1 MLKIFNKAMRCQCI
15 NHLNNQICRH
25 KQKQFVMIYNK
36 RTCNFHLKYYYSKY
50 AIYIQKIYR
59 GNKSRRLLNNIYK
72 KVPCDIQIIIKY
84 HMNKELYDIKRE
96 KIISSI
102 INLKI
107 YRFLAKMF
115 KLFKRTFVDVNQFLE
130 YKNDILFAFK
140 LYNKYNM
147 LINDYY
153 KVRIERQFTI
163 INNYIIYLQEN
174 AIYESANNKEIEKQ
188 KIDLD
193 IILGMLHF
201 YMKKDTNNSSSC

>member
-1 MLKIFNKAMRCQCI
+1 
-15 NHLNNQICRH
+15 
-25 KQKQFVMIYNK
+25 
-36 RTCNFHLKYYYSKY
+36 
-50 AIYIQKIYR
+50 
-59 GNKSRRLLNNIYK
+59 
-72 KVPCDIQIIIKY
+72 
-84 HMNKELYDIKRE
+84 MNKELYDINRE

-140 LYNKYNM
+140 LYNKYNI

-153 KVRIERQFTI
+153 KARIENQFI
-163 INNYIIYLQEN
+163 MINNYIIYLQEN
-174 AIYESANNKEIEKQ
+174 AIYESASNKEIEKQ

-201 YMKKDTNNSSSC
+201 YMKKNTNISSSC

>member
-1 MLKIFNKAMRCQCI
+1 
-15 NHLNNQICRH
+15 
-25 KQKQFVMIYNK
+25 
-36 RTCNFHLKYYYSKY
+36 
-50 AIYIQKIYR
+50 
-59 GNKSRRLLNNIYK
+59 
-72 KVPCDIQIIIKY
+72 
-84 HMNKELYDIKRE
+84 
-96 KIISSI
+96 
-102 INLKI
+102 
-107 YRFLAKMF
+107 
-115 KLFKRTFVDVNQFLE
+115 
-130 YKNDILFAFK
+130 
-140 LYNKYNM
+140 M